1 MISSQYTKELCI
13 RDSDAKIVLLV
24 VDGLGGLPHPATGK
38 SELETARLP
47 NLDAL
52 AKGGT
57 CGLLSPLGAGFT
69 PGSGPAHLALF
80 GYDPWQNQIGRGA
93 LSALGLG
100 LDFARGDVAARL
112 NFCTVDAAG
121 RVSDRRAGRIPT
133 EKGRQLCEVLREIAV
148 PGVEVQ
154 VAAEM
159 EYRAGVVLR
168 GAGLGDQVSDSDP
181 QVTGVPPKP
190 LSALVAGFRAHRR
203 SGQCLF
209 RASRRLAR

>member
-1 MISSQYTKELCI
+1 MISSQYTKELCS

-38 SELETARLP
+38 SELETAQLP

-57 CGLLSPLGAGFT
+57 CGLSSPLGAGFT

-112 NFCTVDAAG
+112 NFCTVDVAG
-121 RVSDRRAGRIPT
+121 RVCDRRAGRIPT
-133 EKGRQLCEVLREIAV
+133 EKGRQLCEVLSAVAV

-159 EYRAGVVLR
+159 ELPRWCGVSRRGLGRPSLGFGPAGDGCAAQAPDSARAG
-168 GAGLGDQVSDSDP
+168 
-181 QVTGVPPKP
+181 
-190 LSALVAGFRAHRR
+190 F
-203 SGQCLF
+203 
-209 RASRRLAR
+209 